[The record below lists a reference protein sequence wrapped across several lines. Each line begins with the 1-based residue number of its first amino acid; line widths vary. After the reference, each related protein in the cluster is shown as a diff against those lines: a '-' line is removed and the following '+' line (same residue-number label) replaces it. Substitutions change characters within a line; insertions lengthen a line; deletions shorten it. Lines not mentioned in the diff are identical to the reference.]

1 MTRCCLFHIH
11 PQPEGLD
18 LKEATAME
26 VHMFTGT
33 RRKII
38 VALVAGLILAA
49 FSPITALAA
58 DPCAVQHPLM
68 PPQTDLSGQCPHC
81 GMARPMWARTW
92 ITFEN
97 SEGKSQV
104 CSFHCLA
111 DIALKSGEEPKN
123 VQVAQY
129 LDPAKMIPAQEAFF
143 VVGSKAKGTM
153 TMKSKIAFPSK
164 AEADKFAASCGGEVV
179 EFQKALTMAKA
190 GIAKENPMLLSKRLK
205 KGVIVEPVD
214 QTDKC
219 PVCGMSP
226 AKHPK
231 HKCQVITKEKQVY
244 HFCSTNHLFEFLND
258 SGKYAKS
265 EVTPFRIWVVDY
277 PTGAWVGGKTAYYVV
292 GSGIKG
298 PMGAEAVAFDNKKA
312 AGEFAGKEG
321 GKVLTFSGVTM
332 DAIAAKSD

>member
-1 MTRCCLFHIH
+1 
-11 PQPEGLD
+11 
-18 LKEATAME
+18 ME
-26 VHMFTGT
+26 VHMFNDTQH
-33 RRKII
+33 KII

-49 FSPITALAA
+49 FSPIHVLAA

-68 PPQTDLSGQCPHC
+68 PPQKDLSGQCPHC
-81 GMARPMWARTW
+81 GMVRPMWARTW

-111 DIALKSGEEPKN
+111 DIALKSGEAPKN
-123 VQVAQY
+123 VRVAQY
-129 LDPAKMIPAQEAFF
+129 LSPEKMIPAQEAFF

-164 AEADKFAASCGGEVV
+164 AEAEKFAASCGGEVV
-179 EFQKALTMAKA
+179 AFQQALTMAKA
-190 GIAKENPMLLSKRLK
+190 GITKENPMLLSKRLK

-231 HKCQVITKEKQVY
+231 HKCQVITKDKQVY
-244 HFCSTNHLFEFLND
+244 HFCSTKHLFEFLKHTR
-258 SGKYAKS
+258 KYAKTD
-265 EVTPFRIWVVDY
+265 VTPFRIWVVDY
-277 PTGAWVGGKTAYYVV
+277 PTGVWVGGKTAYYVV

-298 PMGAEAVAFDNKKA
+298 PMGNEAIAFDKKKA
-312 AGEFAGKEG
+312 AGDFAGKEG
-321 GKVLTFSGVTM
+321 GKVLTFSDVTT
-332 DAIAAKSD
+332 DAIAAKSK